1 MRTRGL
7 YVRLRTSPDLCEQ
20 VIILSLELVLL
31 LLPYYV
37 RAFQQVLQVTPS
49 INSSLTARIYKFIRQ
64 ISLGEFVWFAGR
76 IVREVFVLPKQLART
91 NICSSATSPVP
102 SPCTNSSAPLL
113 ALKQYWRELKWIV
126 EAFIPR
132 RVSHRS
138 QGVLLL
144 QSRISA
150 RSTRR
155 TVFIWIWNFASQCV
169 PFSSVILP
177 CFQ

>member
-1 MRTRGL
+1 MRAGYNSNSRVGSTTTS
-7 YVRLRTSPDLCEQ
+7 VLRPRFPASLTSY
-20 VIILSLELVLL
+20 S
-31 LLPYYV
+31 
-37 RAFQQVLQVTPS
+37 FHH
-49 INSSLTARIYKFIRQ
+49 SSLTARTIKFIRQ

-102 SPCTNSSAPLL
+102 SPRTNSSAPLL

-144 QSRISA
+144 QSQISA
-150 RSTRR
+150 RFTRR
-155 TVFIWIWNFASQCV
+155 KVFIWIWNFASQCV
-169 PFSSVILP
+169 PCSSIICLSSK
-177 CFQ
+177 